1 VLFALFIFGGS
12 IIHSF
17 ALALIVGIFIGTYS
31 SIFVASVLVAMMG
44 ISRADLATVKKE
56 GEGTAQA

>member
-1 VLFALFIFGGS
+1 
-12 IIHSF
+12 
-17 ALALIVGIFIGTYS
+17 VGIFIGTYS
-31 SIFVASVLVAMMG
+31 SIFVASVIVAMMG